1 MDITVNQSGN
11 FQFNEDLSGW
21 AKKFLNGQNMWLDVA
36 GSTKMRV
43 EYEDSFTINDL
54 QDDVNGNS
62 NDQVVILREIR
73 KRIKSKFC
81 SDIPIGYLQ
90 VRLYWPGSIIV
101 EEIGTSHLEIDSHLR
116 LPTTFL

>member
-1 MDITVNQSGN
+1 MNITVNQSGN

-43 EYEDSFTINDL
+43 ECDDSFTINYL
-54 QDDVNGNS
+54 QDDVND
-62 NDQVVILREIR
+62 NDGEVILTEIR
-73 KRIKSKFC
+73 KRIKSNFC
-81 SDIPIGYLQ
+81 SDVLIGYLQ
-90 VRLYWPGSIIV
+90 VRSYWPGSIIV

-116 LPTTFL
+116 LPTIFR